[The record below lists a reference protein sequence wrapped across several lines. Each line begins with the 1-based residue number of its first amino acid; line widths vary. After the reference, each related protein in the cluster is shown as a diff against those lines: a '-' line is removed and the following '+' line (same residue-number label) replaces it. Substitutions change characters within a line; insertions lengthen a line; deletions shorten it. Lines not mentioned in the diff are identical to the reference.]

1 MAVSSILAGSFV
13 VPVMAVFGVLVAL
26 WKEQWS
32 GLVFVAIAAT
42 TQWEWPTLL
51 RFAGSQD
58 IPWLAIGAILLVT
71 GAALSTAAILARRQ
85 EF

>member
-1 MAVSSILAGSFV
+1 
-13 VPVMAVFGVLVAL
+13 
-26 WKEQWS
+26 
-32 GLVFVAIAAT
+32 VFVAIAAT